1 LTRTLDK
8 EPIKVL
14 FCSCANLVSHLWLLL
29 SKNYGYS
36 INPNDKI
43 MQYLKK
49 NFMEV
54 LKYFGCGN

>member
-1 LTRTLDK
+1 
-8 EPIKVL
+8 
-14 FCSCANLVSHLWLLL
+14 LLL

-43 MQYLKK
+43 MQYLKM

-54 LKYFGCGN
+54 LKYILAGN